1 MFNYNLRYC
10 MQSKLQKSNKK
21 FLKLFDMEM
30 LSIYIHLGKIYP
42 QKVHCK
48 RIKLVFC
55 IDKLVLLFQRFRIH
69 PIPMKRQQQGEFY
82 GLLQKLKLYHEC
94 FRTYFRKSMGQ
105 FELLLAQLGPQLRS
119 QRNHFREVIAPSC
132 LSEVKQY

>member
-1 MFNYNLRYC
+1 

-30 LSIYIHLGKIYP
+30 LSIYIHLGKICP

-94 FRTYFRKSMGQ
+94 FCTYFRKSMGQ
-105 FELLLAQLGPQLRS
+105 FELLLA
-119 QRNHFREVIAPSC
+119 
-132 LSEVKQY
+132 